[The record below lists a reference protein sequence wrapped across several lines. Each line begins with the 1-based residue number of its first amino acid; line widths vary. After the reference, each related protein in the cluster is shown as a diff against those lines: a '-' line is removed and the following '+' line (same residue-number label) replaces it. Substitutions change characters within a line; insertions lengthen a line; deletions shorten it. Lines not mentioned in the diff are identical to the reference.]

1 MIIPR
6 SKKMPREEK
15 SIKDFLLKTRRADAK
30 GVKIKS
36 SKKSDK
42 YKFKVAVLL

>member
-1 MIIPR
+1 
-6 SKKMPREEK
+6 MPREEK

-42 YKFKVAVLL
+42 YKFKVLLYFEVVS